1 MVVCVVSA
9 FYSIPSKF
17 SVERYFEWMTPFFQQ
32 TPFHMVLFTQP
43 EFVEPFKQMRR
54 QWTDRTIVAS
64 LPPEEITA
72 LKKWGSNTWI
82 ETAKKDHETSH
93 SPELY
98 CMWYEKKEF
107 VLRAIEM
114 GAFGAKTFVWCDAG
128 ILRFTNWIPHIQ
140 TFPEENRIAPG
151 KMTLLSL
158 VPFSEGE
165 TVNTDFQ
172 KVNRIGG
179 GIQAADAA
187 TWRWWSIQY
196 DSMMIQYQLSNRFI
210 GKDQNIMSSLCLLH
224 PDRVHLVLAPSE
236 LDGYTKWFW
245 LLLWLSGIGV

>member
-17 SVERYFEWMTPFFQQ
+17 SVQRYFEWMTPFFQQ
-32 TPFHMVLFTQP
+32 TPFHLVLFTQP
-43 EFVEPFKQMRR
+43 DFVEPFKQMRQ
-54 QWTDRTIVAS
+54 QWAERTIVVS
-64 LPPEEITA
+64 LPPEELTA
-72 LKKWGSNTWI
+72 MKKWGYNTWI

-140 TFPEENRIAPG
+140 TFPEENRIVPG

-196 DSMMIQYQLSNRFI
+196 DSMMIQYQLSDRFI
-210 GKDQNIMSSLCLLH
+210 GKDQNLMSSLCLLH
-224 PDRVHLVLAPSE
+224 PDRVHLVPAPAE

-245 LLLWLSGIGV
+245 LLLWLSGVGA